1 MPMRAYRAS
10 SAFAG
15 RHIQDNMWLWIGL
28 AAVATAALAVG
39 VWQQPRSN
47 IWGHLVALTGMFAGT
62 LVMMKSQEGFVA
74 PVAEDDDDGYVPTP
88 G

>member
-10 SAFAG
+10 TAFAG
-15 RHIQDNMWLWIGL
+15 SHIQNNMWLWIGL
-28 AAVATAALAVG
+28 AVVVTVAFSLG
-39 VWQQPRSN
+39 VWQQPKTA

-62 LVMMKSQEGFVA
+62 LVMMKSQEGYVA
-74 PVAEDDDDGYVPTP
+74 PVAEDDDDYVPTP